1 MKNPMIPGFL
11 QLLETTYYNCNLGKF
26 LNRFTSFN
34 LQVLYFNV
42 INTFISPKKNKE
54 STEE

>member
-1 MKNPMIPGFL
+1 MIPGFL